1 MKESKLIEMRNK
13 IEVLGNSMNR
23 VVQELHNLK
32 DLAVGT
38 MMVTKKLP
46 GYTEALEELKKKTQK
61 KKKIKSNGII

>member
-38 MMVTKKLP
+38 MMVTKELP
-46 GYTEALEELKKKTQK
+46 GYKC
-61 KKKIKSNGII
+61 

>member
-1 MKESKLIEMRNK
+1 MKEAKLIEMRNK

-46 GYTEALEELKKKTQK
+46 GYTEALEELKKENIKEKEDK
-61 KKKIKSNGII
+61 K